1 MALQRSTASFRR
13 QGSSGLIW
21 NDRFL
26 SGEIRNDERKEDR
39 RNDHRDGSMAAT
51 TGKVQRSA
59 SDGGR
64 SSHGGRLEIS
74 QTLDHPPSPEISAD
88 LALTVQFRRSKTEDK
103 SDLGFTQQGRWR
115 LDEEVSKST
124 ATVTDEMLSEWDRN
138 DGDS

>member
-26 SGEIRNDERKEDR
+26 SGEIRNNDERKEER

-51 TGKVQRSA
+51 TGTMKRSA

-64 SSHGGRLEIS
+64 SHGGRLEIS
-74 QTLDHPPSPEISAD
+74 QTLDPPSPEISAGCG
-88 LALTVQFRRSKTEDK
+88 LCSMFSSNRRRRRR
-103 SDLGFTQQGRWR
+103 GRSSS
-115 LDEEVSKST
+115 VGSS
-124 ATVTDEMLSEWDRN
+124 
-138 DGDS
+138 

>member
-74 QTLDHPPSPEISAD
+74 QTLDHPPSPEISAGCGFCS
-88 LALTVQFRRSKTEDK
+88 LFSSNRRRRRR
-103 SDLGFTQQGRWR
+103 GR
-115 LDEEVSKST
+115 SSS
-124 ATVTDEMLSEWDRN
+124 AGS
-138 DGDS
+138 S